1 MPIQLLSPQLAN
13 QIAAGEVVE
22 RPASVVKELLENSVD
37 AGATKIEIDI
47 EKGGHKRIRIKDNG
61 SGIAKDEL
69 QLALSRHATSK
80 ISTLDDLE
88 QILSLGFR
96 GEALASISSVTRLTL
111 TSKTESQSEAWEAY
125 CEGRDMSVAVRPAA
139 HPVGTTIDVA
149 DLFYNTPARRKFLR
163 TEKTEFQHIEDVIK
177 RVALSYPRVSFIL
190 RHNDKVIKRY
200 IADKAGSMERRIAA
214 VVGQK
219 FIQNAVHINTQYDGL
234 TIDAWLG
241 NEVMLRSSN
250 DCQFSFV
257 NSRGM
262 RDKLIMHAI
271 RQAYE
276 SVWGVVEQPS
286 FVVYLNL
293 DPKDVDVN
301 VHPAKHEVRFQQSRL
316 VHDFICKSVCD
327 ALNALNND
335 PNDQW
340 AGESQIGGKQAS
352 DYMDPEVEHGY
363 IRPLNTVSSR
373 PDNFHPNDNSS
384 SAHQLHTG
392 SSHSDRV
399 NEGTPT
405 AGGFQSGDSH
415 AGGFNTGGVNTE
427 SSGAAERSGAPS
439 RARTA
444 DFHRQS
450 KGPSAAYQAGFK
462 ALMTPAH
469 DKLKE
474 DSLNEN
480 ELDKNNSELDRSTY
494 ISLTDM
500 HRLYPKGDCAFL
512 ISAHNLIGL
521 WLAEL
526 FCKAQHEQPLL
537 MPVAIHANE
546 VSQSTLDV
554 LSQLHFDINKVA
566 GKYRLQQVPA
576 GCRHLP
582 WLKWFEH
589 LLCASLTTPQSIV
602 NNLVIPKEEI
612 DEQLSAAVWYWLEQ
626 QSHSKQWEYIEQFA
640 KVRSINDIL
649 NMWGE

>member
-37 AGATKIEIDI
+37 AGAAKIEIDI

-61 SGIAKDEL
+61 AGIAKDEL

-111 TSKTESQSEAWEAY
+111 TSKTQVQNEAWEAY
-125 CEGRDMSVAVRPAA
+125 CEGRDMAVAIRPAA

-163 TEKTEFQHIEDVIK
+163 TEKTEFQHIEDVVK
-177 RVALSYPRVSFIL
+177 RVALSYPHVSFIL
-190 RHNDKVIKRY
+190 KHNDKVVKRY
-200 IADKAGSMERRIAA
+200 IADKEGSIERRIAA

-219 FIQNAVHINTQYDGL
+219 FVQNAVHINTHYDGI

-241 NEVMLRSSN
+241 NETMLRSSN

-276 SVWGVVEQPS
+276 SVWGVLEQPS
-286 FVVYLNL
+286 FVVYLSL

-327 ALNALNND
+327 ALHALSNDLPEQNNSASASHQ
-335 PNDQW
+335 PND
-340 AGESQIGGKQAS
+340 
-352 DYMDPEVEHGY
+352 YMTPTVEHGY
-363 IRPLNTVSSR
+363 IRPLSSADSTTSPAHRGSSNDSFTGSVGSSFVRSQEGLYGGVSTSGNTSSA
-373 PDNFHPNDNSS
+373 PLSS
-384 SAHQLHTG
+384 SP
-392 SSHSDRV
+392 SS
-399 NEGTPT
+399 
-405 AGGFQSGDSH
+405 
-415 AGGFNTGGVNTE
+415 
-427 SSGAAERSGAPS
+427 SSPLSSPLLSPLSSQATPS
-439 RARTA
+439 RGRLT
-444 DFHRQS
+444 DFQRQA
-450 KGPSAAYQAGFK
+450 KGPTAAYQAGFN
-462 ALMTPAH
+462 ALMTP
-469 DKLKE
+469 KE
-474 DSLNEN
+474 SSIDNDASN
-480 ELDKNNSELDRSTY
+480 ELMLSSVN
-494 ISLTDM
+494 LTS
-500 HRLYPKGDCAFL
+500 HQRLYVNQGEAYLLSTGSLVTKWLLAL
-512 ISAHNLIGL
+512 IFK
-521 WLAEL
+521 AE
-526 FCKAQHEQPLL
+526 HGQPLL
-537 MPVAIHANE
+537 MPVAINADDVSNATLE
-546 VSQSTLDV
+546 VLAE
-554 LSQLHFDINKVA
+554 LHFDINKVA

-576 GCRHLP
+576 GTRHLP
-582 WLKWFEH
+582 WIKWFEYF
-589 LLCASLTTPQSIV
+589 LCAHVDSVQNIVENVVVPQQ
-602 NNLVIPKEEI
+602 EI
-612 DEQLSAAVWYWLEQ
+612 DEQVDSAIWYWLEQ
-626 QSHSKQWEYIEQFA
+626 QSQSKQWEYIEQFA

-649 NMWGE
+649 STWGE

>member
-111 TSKTESQSEAWEAY
+111 TSKTQSQSEAWEAY

-177 RVALSYPRVSFIL
+177 RVALSYPHVSFIL

-234 TIDAWLG
+234 IIDAWLG

-262 RDKLIMHAI
+262 RDKLITHAI

-286 FVVYLNL
+286 FVVYLSLN
-293 DPKDVDVN
+293 PKDVDVN

-335 PNDQW
+335 TSDPDGPNYQHH
-340 AGESQIGGKQAS
+340 GESQIGGEQPF
-352 DYMDPEVEHGY
+352 DYMNPKVEHGY
-363 IRPLNTVSSR
+363 IRPLDTANSRIENTRTENAQAS
-373 PDNFHPNDNSS
+373 DNSG

-392 SSHSDRV
+392 PSHSYPDRV
-399 NEGTPT
+399 GEGTPS
-405 AGGFQSGDSH
+405 AGGRS
-415 AGGFNTGGVNTE
+415 E
-427 SSGAAERSGAPS
+427 SSSPNRMAQ
-439 RARTA
+439 
-444 DFHRQS
+444 FQRQS
-450 KGPSAAYQAGFK
+450 KGPSAAYQAGFN
-462 ALMTPAH
+462 ALMTPNK
-469 DKLKE
+469 DR
-474 DSLNEN
+474 LNESGLDQSGLSQNGLNQN
-480 ELDKNNSELDRSTY
+480 ESGLNGLAYT
-494 ISLTDM
+494 SLTAM
-500 HRLYPKGDCAFL
+500 HRVYPKQDSVFL
-512 ISAHNLIGL
+512 LSAENLIGL
-521 WLAEL
+521 WLTEL

-537 MPVAIHANE
+537 MPVAIHADE

-582 WLKWFEH
+582 WIKWFEH
-589 LLCASLTTPQSIV
+589 LLCASLTTPQSIGDKV
-602 NNLVIPKEEI
+602 VIPNEDI
-612 DEQLSAAVWYWLEQ
+612 DEQSSAAVWYWLEQ
-626 QSHSKQWEYIEQFA
+626 QSLSKQWEYIEQFA

-649 NMWGE
+649 KAWGE